1 EAQLATLGFDSL
13 TYTELGVALEAAGL
27 QVPEQVD
34 LTGIATVSELEKLVA
49 TWGGRAKKKVAP
61 VPAPANKQKGAEP
74 GEAEEIPV
82 PGFVAEWGSA
92 ALDWGQRMLYERVLD
107 MHITGRAHLPGSTHF
122 LVAANHTSH
131 LDMGLVKMALGEW
144 GPRLVAL
151 AAKD

>member
-1 EAQLATLGFDSL
+1 
-13 TYTELGVALEAAGL
+13 ELDV
-27 QVPEQVD
+27 
-34 LTGIATVSELEKLVA
+34 TGIGTVAELEKMVA
-49 TWGGRAKKKVAP
+49 GWGRKQKKA
-61 VPAPANKQKGAEP
+61 PAPARNLNGAAKKGGPEP

-107 MHITGRAHLPGSTHF
+107 MRITGRAHLPGSTHF

-151 AAKD
+151 AA